1 MSIYQPAEDS
11 YLLQKYVRRYAL
23 GRVLDMG
30 TGSGLQALTAMTNP
44 NTQFILAVDIDEEAI
59 QALQEKIKQERLRK
73 IQVQQSDLFSTVSG
87 QFNLIIFNPPYLP
100 QDKGA
105 GGKKIEDKTIYGGK
119 KGWELSQKFL
129 EQVAKHL
136 YPDGKILLLFSSLTD
151 KDKIDEIIEK
161 NMFTSQE
168 LDSQKLSFET
178 LHLYLM
184 EKSPLRRELEK
195 KGVEEIRYFTHGKR
209 GNIFTGI
216 IDYSKFIKKHLPL
229 RKEIIKVAIKVKRK
243 ESAAQ
248 QRMENEAK
256 WLAILNE
263 QGIGPHLLF
272 SGESYI
278 VYEFV
283 EGDYFLDWIKTHS
296 AREIQ
301 QVVHQ
306 LLQQLY
312 LLDQLGINKEEL
324 QHPQKHILITK
335 LNQPILL
342 DFERCHEAKK
352 VQNVTQ
358 FTEFLCRV
366 RGELEERGVLLSPLI
381 RPLAQAYKQQR
392 TPEQF
397 HNLLKAVG
405 VGKQPT
411 RREEVR

>member
-1 MSIYQPAEDS
+1 MAIYEPAEDS
-11 YLLQKYVRRYAL
+11 FLLQKHVRRYAL

-30 TGSGLQALTAMTNP
+30 TGSGIQALTAMTNP
-44 NTQFILAVDIDEEAI
+44 NTQFVLAVDIDEEAI
-59 QALQEKIKQERLRK
+59 PALQEKIKKERLRK
-73 IQVQQSDLFSTVSG
+73 VQALQSDLFSDVRG

-100 QDKGA
+100 QDKDGR
-105 GGKKIEDKTIYGGK
+105 GKEVEDKAIYGGK
-119 KGWELSQKFL
+119 KGWELSQQFL
-129 EQVAKHL
+129 EQAAKHL

-161 NMFTSQE
+161 NMFISQE

-178 LHLYLM
+178 LHLYLI

-195 KGVEEIRYFTHGKR
+195 KGVGEIKYFTHGKR

-216 IDYSKFIKKHLPL
+216 LDWSKFIKKHLPL
-229 RKEIIKVAIKVKRK
+229 RKEIIKVAIKAKRK

-256 WLAILNE
+256 WLTILNE
-263 QGIGPHLLF
+263 RGIGPPLLF
-272 SGESYI
+272 SGEGYI

-301 QVVHQ
+301 HVVHQ

-335 LNQPILL
+335 LNQPIFL
-342 DFERCHEAKK
+342 DFERCHEIAK

-358 FTEFLCRV
+358 FAEFLYRV
-366 RGELEERGVLLSPLI
+366 RGELEERGIIILSII
-381 RPLAQAYKQQR
+381 RTLAQAYKQQP
-392 TPEQF
+392 TLEQF
-397 HNLLKAVG
+397 HNLLKALSTE
-405 VGKQPT
+405 KDQP
-411 RREEVR
+411 

>member
-1 MSIYQPAEDS
+1 MAIYQPAEDS

-23 GRVLDMG
+23 GRVLDLG
-30 TGSGLQALTAMTNP
+30 TGSGIQALTAMTNP

-59 QALQEKIKQERLRK
+59 QALQEKIKRERLRK
-73 IQVQQSDLFSTVSG
+73 VQVQPSDLFSTVSG

-129 EQVAKHL
+129 EQAAKHL

-168 LDSQKLSFET
+168 LDWQKLSFET
-178 LHLYLM
+178 LHLYLI

-195 KGVEEIRYFTHGKR
+195 KGVEEIKYFTHGKR

-216 IDYSKFIKKHLPL
+216 MDWSKFIKKYIPAKKDLV
-229 RKEIIKVAIKVKRK
+229 KVAIKVKRK
-243 ESAAQ
+243 ESQAL
-248 QRMENEAK
+248 QRMENETK
-256 WLAILNE
+256 WLTILNE

-272 SGESYI
+272 SGEGYL

-283 EGDYFLDWIKTHS
+283 EGDYLLDWIEDHS
-296 AREIQ
+296 APEIQ
-301 QVVHQ
+301 HLIQQ
-306 LLQQLY
+306 ILQQLY

-324 QHPQKHILITK
+324 HRPQKHILVTK
-335 LNQPILL
+335 LNQSILL
-342 DFERCHEAKK
+342 DFERCHEATKI
-352 VQNVTQ
+352 QNVSQ
-358 FTEFLCRV
+358 FAEFLCRA
-366 RGELEERGVLLSPLI
+366 REELEKRGVLISSTI
-381 RPLAQAYKQQR
+381 RTLAQTYKQQP
-392 TPEQF
+392 TLEQF

-405 VGKQPT
+405 VGKPPT
-411 RREEVR
+411 RREEAQ